1 MGEDS
6 KRGRLRKD
14 RFSIEAAKEAPAV
27 ATPFLKPVVHI
38 CLIAFIGLFVYSNT
52 LQVPFVFDDE
62 SSVYKN
68 IAVRDTGY
76 LTKAS
81 LAGILSAPRTI
92 GQLSF
97 TLNYALGGLDVVGY
111 HIVNLVIHVC
121 CALLVYWFVVLLFRA
136 PYFTGYFQGSVD
148 PSFHVRG
155 FVALFAAL
163 LFVSHP
169 IQTQAVT
176 YIVQRYASLAT
187 LFYLLSFVLYIKF
200 RLSGSSKARHVFY
213 AVSVVSAVLAM
224 KTKEIAF
231 TLPVMITLCEFMFF
245 RGDIKKRVFYLI
257 PLLLTM
263 AIIPLSLIWSHGTS
277 AGGAAVLDRLTRGAS
292 LNIISPWDYLNTQF
306 RVIVTY
312 IRLLFLPINQNLDYD
327 YPVYRTFFTAPVFL
341 SFLFLLA
348 IFGLGVYLVY
358 RSLRDKGDKSC
369 WYRLIAFGI
378 FWFFVTLSV
387 ESSIIPIADVIFEH
401 RLYLPSA
408 GFFMAVMAGVM
419 WFEGRLGNK
428 PLAGNAVWVVMILI
442 VVGLSATAYARN
454 SVWRDEVTLW
464 EDVVKKSPNKA
475 RPHNNLGG
483 LYLMHDRI
491 DEAMKEILLTLRLAP
506 EHADAQNNLGLAF
519 EKLGQSD
526 KAMTHYAEAIRMNPE
541 HADAHSNLGLALKK
555 QGRTGD
561 AVKHFMMAL
570 QIDPYHREA
579 NNNMGLLSE
588 NDGRMDEA
596 LNYYEKALHNN
607 PSYADGHNNLGNAL
621 IRSGK
626 IDAAIEHIALALQLN
641 PDFAEAEFNMGNC
654 LLLKGRPDEAAY
666 HYTKALGIKPDY
678 PEALNNLGTALLRQ
692 GRYEDAI
699 VYYRKALLIRSDF
712 QDAGKNLQ
720 IALRSVN
727 KSKDGSDRR

>member
-1 MGEDS
+1 MVRTEDRG
-6 KRGRLRKD
+6 KRRKKVNRAKVTQSSVLKGRVFHFPRSSVPLLLV
-14 RFSIEAAKEAPAV
+14 IIV
-27 ATPFLKPVVHI
+27 
-38 CLIAFIGLFVYSNT
+38 GLVVYSNT
-52 LQVPFVFDDE
+52 FRVPFLFDDE
-62 SSVYKN
+62 SSVYKSV
-68 IAVRDTGY
+68 AVRDAGY
-76 LTKAS
+76 FTKAS

-464 EDVVKKSPNKA
+464 EDVVKKSPQVYRANF
-475 RPHNNLGG
+475 NVG
-483 LYLMHDRI
+483 LLHAKNGRFDDAIREFQAAIRI
-491 DEAMKEILLTLRLAP
+491 NQNYP
-506 EHADAQNNLGLAF
+506 EVYNNLGLAYLYKGDTDAALR
-519 EKLGQSD
+519 EIHTALTLEPKAGYIYESLGQV
-526 KAMTHYAEAIRMNPE
+526 YAAQGRNEEAIRTFQT
-541 HADAHSNLGLALKK
+541 ALE
-555 QGRTGD
+555 
-561 AVKHFMMAL
+561 L
-570 QIDPYHREA
+570 DPNCAEA
-579 NNNMGLLSE
+579 
-588 NDGRMDEA
+588 R
-596 LNYYEKALHNN
+596 
-607 PSYADGHNNLGNAL
+607 NNLENL
-621 IRSGK
+621 HKLMKGK
-626 IDAAIEHIALALQLN
+626 K
-641 PDFAEAEFNMGNC
+641 
-654 LLLKGRPDEAAY
+654 KG
-666 HYTKALGIKPDY
+666 
-678 PEALNNLGTALLRQ
+678 
-692 GRYEDAI
+692 
-699 VYYRKALLIRSDF
+699 
-712 QDAGKNLQ
+712 
-720 IALRSVN
+720 
-727 KSKDGSDRR
+727 

>member
-1 MGEDS
+1 MVRTEDRG
-6 KRGRLRKD
+6 KRRKKVNRAKVTQSSVLKGRVFHFPRSSVPLLLV
-14 RFSIEAAKEAPAV
+14 IIV
-27 ATPFLKPVVHI
+27 
-38 CLIAFIGLFVYSNT
+38 GLVVYSNT
-52 LQVPFVFDDE
+52 FRVPFLFDDE
-62 SSVYKN
+62 SSVYKSV
-68 IAVRDTGY
+68 AVRDAGY
-76 LTKAS
+76 FTKAS

-387 ESSIIPIADVIFEH
+387 ESSIIPIADVINEH

-475 RPHNNLGG
+475 RPHNNLGELFYKRGRLNDAQREYQSALSVMPYYVDAHINLGALHEGRG
-483 LYLMHDRI
+483 LL
-491 DEAMKEILLTLRLAP
+491 DEALKEYQIAAKINP
-506 EHADAQNNLGLAF
+506 QSAEAYYNLGGVYT
-519 EKLGQSD
+519 KLGYEEDAINKFQHAIKIKSN
-526 KAMTHYAEAIRMNPE
+526 YAEA
-541 HADAHSNLGLALKK
+541 HYNLGNAYYKKRLYDKAIEEYQLAIKIKPDYFEPL
-555 QGRTGD
+555 
-561 AVKHFMMAL
+561 
-570 QIDPYHREA
+570 
-579 NNNMGLLSE
+579 
-588 NDGRMDEA
+588 
-596 LNYYEKALHNN
+596 
-607 PSYADGHNNLGNAL
+607 NNLGNVYIDQNRLDDAINTFKMAL
-621 IRSGK
+621 KVKNNSSEVYYNLGNAYLQK
-626 IDAAIEHIALALQLN
+626 GSFSEALDALQKSLELN
-641 PDFAEAEFNMGNC
+641 PNDADA
-654 LLLKGRPDEAAY
+654 R
-666 HYTKALGIKPDY
+666 
-678 PEALNNLGTALLRQ
+678 NNF
-692 GRYEDAI
+692 E
-699 VYYRKALLIRSDF
+699 
-712 QDAGKNLQ
+712 N
-720 IALRSVN
+720 LRSLI
-727 KSKDGSDRR
+727 KGTEKE

>member
-1 MGEDS
+1 M
-6 KRGRLRKD
+6 RRLM
-14 RFSIEAAKEAPAV
+14 IHI
-27 ATPFLKPVVHI
+27 FLI
-38 CLIAFIGLFVYSNT
+38 TLIGLIVYSNT
-52 LQVPFVFDDE
+52 FRVPFLFDDE
-62 SSVYKN
+62 SSVYKSV
-68 IAVRDTGY
+68 AVRDAGY
-76 LTKAS
+76 FTKAS

-387 ESSIIPIADVIFEH
+387 ESSIIPIADVINEH

-464 EDVVKKSPNKA
+464 EDVVKKSPQVYRANF
-475 RPHNNLGG
+475 NVG
-483 LYLMHDRI
+483 LLHAKNGRFDDAIREFQAAIRI
-491 DEAMKEILLTLRLAP
+491 NQNYP
-506 EHADAQNNLGLAF
+506 EVYNNLGLAYLYKGDTDAALR
-519 EKLGQSD
+519 EIHTALTLEPKAGYIYESLGQV
-526 KAMTHYAEAIRMNPE
+526 YAAQGRNEEAIRTFQT
-541 HADAHSNLGLALKK
+541 ALE
-555 QGRTGD
+555 
-561 AVKHFMMAL
+561 L
-570 QIDPYHREA
+570 DPNCAEA
-579 NNNMGLLSE
+579 
-588 NDGRMDEA
+588 R
-596 LNYYEKALHNN
+596 
-607 PSYADGHNNLGNAL
+607 NNLENL
-621 IRSGK
+621 HKLMKGK
-626 IDAAIEHIALALQLN
+626 K
-641 PDFAEAEFNMGNC
+641 
-654 LLLKGRPDEAAY
+654 KG
-666 HYTKALGIKPDY
+666 
-678 PEALNNLGTALLRQ
+678 
-692 GRYEDAI
+692 
-699 VYYRKALLIRSDF
+699 
-712 QDAGKNLQ
+712 
-720 IALRSVN
+720 
-727 KSKDGSDRR
+727 

>member
-1 MGEDS
+1 MVRTEDRG
-6 KRGRLRKD
+6 KRRKKVNRAKVTQSSVLKGRVFHFPRSSVPLLLV
-14 RFSIEAAKEAPAV
+14 IIV
-27 ATPFLKPVVHI
+27 
-38 CLIAFIGLFVYSNT
+38 GLVVYSNT
-52 LQVPFVFDDE
+52 FRVPFLFDDE
-62 SSVYKN
+62 SSVYKSV
-68 IAVRDTGY
+68 AVRDAGY
-76 LTKAS
+76 FTKAS

-387 ESSIIPIADVIFEH
+387 ESSIIPIADVINEH

-464 EDVVKKSPNKA
+464 EDVVKKSPQVYRANF
-475 RPHNNLGG
+475 NVG
-483 LYLMHDRI
+483 LLHAKNGRFDDAIREFQAAIRI
-491 DEAMKEILLTLRLAP
+491 NQNYP
-506 EHADAQNNLGLAF
+506 EVYNNLGLAYLYKGDTDAALR
-519 EKLGQSD
+519 EIHTALTLEPKAGYIYESLGQV
-526 KAMTHYAEAIRMNPE
+526 YAAQGRNEEAIRTFQT
-541 HADAHSNLGLALKK
+541 ALE
-555 QGRTGD
+555 
-561 AVKHFMMAL
+561 L
-570 QIDPYHREA
+570 DPNCAEA
-579 NNNMGLLSE
+579 
-588 NDGRMDEA
+588 R
-596 LNYYEKALHNN
+596 
-607 PSYADGHNNLGNAL
+607 NNLENL
-621 IRSGK
+621 HKLMKGK
-626 IDAAIEHIALALQLN
+626 K
-641 PDFAEAEFNMGNC
+641 
-654 LLLKGRPDEAAY
+654 KG
-666 HYTKALGIKPDY
+666 
-678 PEALNNLGTALLRQ
+678 
-692 GRYEDAI
+692 
-699 VYYRKALLIRSDF
+699 
-712 QDAGKNLQ
+712 
-720 IALRSVN
+720 
-727 KSKDGSDRR
+727 

>member
-1 MGEDS
+1 M
-6 KRGRLRKD
+6 RRLM
-14 RFSIEAAKEAPAV
+14 IHI
-27 ATPFLKPVVHI
+27 FLI
-38 CLIAFIGLFVYSNT
+38 TLIGLIVYSNT
-52 LQVPFVFDDE
+52 FRVPFLFDDE
-62 SSVYKN
+62 SSVYKSV
-68 IAVRDTGY
+68 AVRDAGY
-76 LTKAS
+76 FTKAS

-387 ESSIIPIADVIFEH
+387 ESSIIPIADVINEH

-475 RPHNNLGG
+475 RPHNNLGELFYKRGRLNDAQREYQSALSVMPYYVDAHINLGALHEGRG
-483 LYLMHDRI
+483 LL
-491 DEAMKEILLTLRLAP
+491 DEALKEYQIAAKINP
-506 EHADAQNNLGLAF
+506 QSAEAYYNLGGVYT
-519 EKLGQSD
+519 KLGYEEDAINKFQHAIKIKSN
-526 KAMTHYAEAIRMNPE
+526 YAEA
-541 HADAHSNLGLALKK
+541 HYNLGNAYYKKRLYDKAIEEYQLAIKIKPDYFEPL
-555 QGRTGD
+555 
-561 AVKHFMMAL
+561 
-570 QIDPYHREA
+570 
-579 NNNMGLLSE
+579 
-588 NDGRMDEA
+588 
-596 LNYYEKALHNN
+596 
-607 PSYADGHNNLGNAL
+607 NNLGNVYIDQNRLDDAINTFKMAL
-621 IRSGK
+621 KVKNNSSEVYYNLGNAYLQK
-626 IDAAIEHIALALQLN
+626 GSFSEALDALQKSLELN
-641 PDFAEAEFNMGNC
+641 PNDADA
-654 LLLKGRPDEAAY
+654 R
-666 HYTKALGIKPDY
+666 
-678 PEALNNLGTALLRQ
+678 NNF
-692 GRYEDAI
+692 E
-699 VYYRKALLIRSDF
+699 
-712 QDAGKNLQ
+712 N
-720 IALRSVN
+720 LRSLI
-727 KSKDGSDRR
+727 KGTEKE